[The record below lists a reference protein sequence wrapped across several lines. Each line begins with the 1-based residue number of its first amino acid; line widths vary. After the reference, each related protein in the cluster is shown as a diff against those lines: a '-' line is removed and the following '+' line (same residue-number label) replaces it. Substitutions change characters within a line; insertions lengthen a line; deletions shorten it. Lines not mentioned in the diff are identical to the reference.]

1 MNTFIP
7 PLILFFVFITFPVKS
22 VETETLIKELSFGT
36 IAVLDNSVSSDV
48 TMNTSGQ
55 QTSTN
60 QIRTLVPGYPA
71 EVHLTGY
78 PVNSQV
84 FTTANI
90 TNPTAAMIVGGPG
103 EELTLISVNTAP
115 SVIINEVGFAVITIG
130 GTLRTSGT
138 GPQYNDTLYRAN
150 ISVTLNF

>member
-1 MNTFIP
+1 MNKYTAALIP
-7 PLILFFVFITFPVKS
+7 VLFSITLPVKS
-22 VETETLIKELSFGT
+22 AETETLIKELSFGT
-36 IAVLDNSVSSDV
+36 IAVVNNSVTSDV
-48 TMNTSGQ
+48 TMTAGGQ

-60 QIRTLVPGYPA
+60 HIRTIVPGYAA

-90 TNPTAAMIVGGPG
+90 TNPTAAPLVGGPT
-103 EELTLISVNTAP
+103 ENFTLISVTTAP
-115 SVIINEVGFAVITIG
+115 SVIINELGFAAITIG
-130 GTLRTSGT
+130 GTLRSSGA